1 MVNAIN
7 KSRTSKM
14 ETIPEDWK
22 MLKLSEIGTFRK
34 GKGIARK
41 DLIGEGIPCV
51 LYGEIY
57 TKYHFTAYKLSS
69 FITQETANK
78 AETIQSG
85 DILFTG
91 SGETAEEIGKSCVY
105 LGTKKSYAGGDTTIL
120 SPQNGLPLYLRYITN
135 STIVNKQ
142 KEMHAQGS
150 SVIHIYPKNLE
161 QIKIPYPPIKEQQK
175 IATAL
180 SDMDDLIRTLEKIIA
195 KKRKIKQR
203 TMQQLLTGEKRL
215 SGFDDEWIVQ
225 SVGDIGDT
233 GRGRVISRGEISESV
248 IGKYPVYS
256 SQTINN
262 GIMGYIDTFDFKGD
276 FITWTTDGANAGK
289 VFYRTGK
296 FN

>member
-1 MVNAIN
+1 
-7 KSRTSKM
+7 KR
-14 ETIPEDWK
+14 DW
-22 MLKLSEIGTFRK
+22 SSDVCSS
-34 GKGIARK
+34 
-41 DLIGEGIPCV
+41 DL
-51 LYGEIY
+51 
-57 TKYHFTAYKLSS
+57 
-69 FITQETANK
+69 
-78 AETIQSG
+78 
-85 DILFTG
+85 
-91 SGETAEEIGKSCVY
+91 
-105 LGTKKSYAGGDTTIL
+105 
-120 SPQNGLPLYLRYITN
+120 
-135 STIVNKQ
+135 
-142 KEMHAQGS
+142 
-150 SVIHIYPKNLE
+150 
-161 QIKIPYPPIKEQQK
+161 
-175 IATAL
+175 
-180 SDMDDLIRTLEKIIA
+180 
-195 KKRKIKQR
+195 QR